1 MISITVFWCLGS
13 RYKVNLTCDLYLE
26 EVQGV
31 KWYVIWEA
39 GFILK
44 ATREVWG

>member
-1 MISITVFWCLGS
+1 MILITVLCCFSS

-31 KWYVIWEA
+31 KSYVSWEA
-39 GFILK
+39 GLI
-44 ATREVWG
+44 RMI